1 MLNDILKDKNVFI
14 FDLDGTLIDSVGI
27 WNKVDQKL
35 LRDLG
40 GVEVLEDVI
49 NVNRDHILGSST
61 SGTPYEDYVQYLK
74 EKYKLDKPIEEL
86 YSYRRAI
93 ANTFLETEV
102 RVQPYAKE
110 LIEVLK
116 ELGMTLIL
124 ATTTTKRN
132 INTYINDNEDTKSLD
147 IANSFSLILSVEDV
161 THSKPNPEIFN
172 KVIEMSSIDKNK
184 AVVIEDSLVGVKAAK
199 AAGLDAIAVREKHSN
214 ETTEELK
221 DLADAYVDSLKE
233 IYNIY
238 MKNVVKKAKNPQ
250 I

>member
-1 MLNDILKDKNVFI
+1 MLDNILKDKNVFI
-14 FDLDGTLIDSVGI
+14 FDLDGTLIDSVGV

-40 GVEVLEDVI
+40 GVEVSEDVI
-49 NVNRDHILGSST
+49 NINRDHILGSST

-74 EKYKLDKPIEEL
+74 EKYNLDKPVEEL
-86 YSYRRAI
+86 YSYRRSI
-93 ANTFLETEV
+93 ANAILETEV
-102 RVQPYAKE
+102 KLQPYAKE

-132 INTYINDNEDTKSLD
+132 INTYINDNEDTKGLD

-161 THSKPNPEIFN
+161 THSKPDPEIFY
-172 KVIEMSSIDKNK
+172 KVIEMSSIERS
-184 AVVIEDSLVGVKAAK
+184 AAIVIEDSLVGVKAAK
-199 AAGLDAIAVREKHSN
+199 AAGLDAIAVREEHSN
-214 ETTEELK
+214 ETTEELEN
-221 DLADAYVDSLKE
+221 LADAYIDSLKE
-233 IYNIY
+233 IYDFY
-238 MKNVVKKAKNPQ
+238 AKN